1 MKKLAILSLL
11 FSNYGYASIDLT
23 DGTYKYRCT
32 YATTWEQRD
41 EIGKEVFISVE
52 GTVKDLSEL
61 KGKQK
66 IVVDS
71 DGKKVELE
79 VGNCKVEL

>member
-1 MKKLAILSLL
+1 MKKLVMLGLL
-11 FSNYGYASIDLT
+11 FSSYGYASVDLT
-23 DGTYKYRCT
+23 ENVYEYRCT

-41 EIGKEVFISVE
+41 QIGKEVYISVE

>member
-1 MKKLAILSLL
+1 MKKLLMLGLL
-11 FSNYGYASIDLT
+11 FSGYGYASTDLT
-23 DGTYKYRCT
+23 DGVYKYRCT

-41 EIGKEVFISVE
+41 EIGKEVYISVE
-52 GTVKDLSEL
+52 GIVGDLSEL

-79 VGNCKVEL
+79 VGNCKVNL